1 MPAAV
6 ALSVWI
12 ILTLALLYFD
22 PARIPRTSLALWL
35 PVIWMFILATRLPS
49 QWFGIQVGQAAQAL
63 EEGNPV
69 DRFISSMLI
78 LLALG
83 VLLSRSFSW
92 RGFFSANG
100 ALMAFLG
107 FALVSFL
114 WSDYPFVAFKR
125 WCRDL
130 ANYLTVLVVLSDANP
145 LEAVRAL
152 LRRLYY
158 ILIPLCI
165 LLI

>member
-1 MPAAV
+1 MPPAV

-83 VLLSRSFSW
+83 VLISRSFSW
-92 RGFFSANG
+92 RGFFSVEQG
-100 ALMAFLG
+100 PCCF
-107 FALVSFL
+107 
-114 WSDYPFVAFKR
+114 
-125 WCRDL
+125 
-130 ANYLTVLVVLSDANP
+130 
-145 LEAVRAL
+145 
-152 LRRLYY
+152 
-158 ILIPLCI
+158 
-165 LLI
+165 